1 MTTTTQSDH
10 ANARRYRFPPLIRTG
25 LFGSMPTSQV
35 IVLVVGAALSF
46 GGMVLRL
53 FPWALLPLLV
63 AAVIGFK
70 RVDGWP
76 LHELLPLRASWI
88 LRRRRRRHLWF
99 RSVPLLTPG
108 ERARCELP
116 PAMESL
122 ELLDVDASWVVV
134 PGRLSGIA
142 AVHDRAN
149 GLLTGVLRAT
159 GDGQFSLAGAAEQ
172 DSRVALWGDA
182 LAAFC
187 RERATVNRI
196 VWQEWSSTG
205 AIDADIAPGDGA
217 VGVAAQDYEDL
228 LLRAAPRSVVHETLL
243 SISIDM
249 GALPH
254 RRGHLDAVS
263 HGLQL
268 LVEELRLLTVRLE
281 GAGLLVDPPLS
292 PADLTAAVRRRS
304 APFAESAADA
314 LHRTLSAGLGVSTVD
329 LAPMAVAEEW
339 DHVRVDGAVHRSWWV
354 EGWPRLEV
362 PAAWMDL
369 LLLGGFCTRTVTVIF
384 EPIAPSQAA
393 RAVDEAAVA
402 LESAEASKSK
412 RGFRVRATDRRAR
425 EEVERRE
432 NELVAG
438 FGDLSYCGLVCVAA
452 RSLDEMDD
460 ASADFEQSAG
470 HAGVQLRALEGRHGR
485 GWVASLPL
493 GRSVV
498 GTVRR

>member
-1 MTTTTQSDH
+1 
-10 ANARRYRFPPLIRTG
+10 
-25 LFGSMPTSQV
+25 
-35 IVLVVGAALSF
+35 VVS
-46 GGMVLRL
+46 
-53 FPWALLPLLV
+53 
-63 AAVIGFK
+63 
-70 RVDGWP
+70 
-76 LHELLPLRASWI
+76 
-88 LRRRRRRHLWF
+88 
-99 RSVPLLTPG
+99 
-108 ERARCELP
+108 
-116 PAMESL
+116 
-122 ELLDVDASWVVV
+122 
-134 PGRLSGIA
+134 
-142 AVHDRAN
+142 
-149 GLLTGVLRAT
+149 
-159 GDGQFSLAGAAEQ
+159 
-172 DSRVALWGDA
+172 
-182 LAAFC
+182 
-187 RERATVNRI
+187 
-196 VWQEWSSTG
+196 
-205 AIDADIAPGDGA
+205 
-217 VGVAAQDYEDL
+217 VAAQDYEDL

-243 SISIDM
+243 SISVDL

-254 RRGHLDAVS
+254 RRGRLDAVS

-292 PADLTAAVRRRS
+292 PAELTAAVRRRS

-314 LHRTLSAGLGVSTVD
+314 LHRTLSAGLGVSTGD
-329 LAPMAVAEEW
+329 LAPMAVAEDWEY
-339 DHVRVDGAVHRSWWV
+339 VRVDGAVHRSWWV

-452 RSLDEMDD
+452 RSLEALDD
-460 ASADFEQSAG
+460 AAADFEQSAG
-470 HAGVQLRALEGRHGR
+470 HAGVQLRALEGRHGL